1 MEKKNAEASRLRDDW
16 QVRPRSR
23 VRPSGVSP
31 RTPTKS
37 NASSIFIGADRGD
50 KMSLWYVHG
59 FGLMIQRG

>member
-1 MEKKNAEASRLRDDW
+1 MRRQAVLGMTGRS
-16 QVRPRSR
+16 VRPRPR
-23 VRPSGVSP
+23 VRPSGVRP
-31 RTPTKS
+31 RTRTKS